1 MKTKGLFAVAACCL
15 GLICGP
21 GLSTAEET
29 PDDLFTLGEIVVV
42 GKSGVQNIAI
52 NNTVTAEDI
61 QEIGA
66 VNAAEALQ
74 HVPGVNVVRTSKGE
88 MNINIHGFQQKD
100 ILVLIDGVPYY
111 ETKNGPLDLQQ
122 IPAGIIGRIE
132 VTKGASS
139 VLYGPNALGGV
150 VNIVTKKGVKG
161 TSGVV
166 SVEGGRGGY
175 GRGTATLNY
184 GAENGFSVL
193 GSIDYRTRD
202 DLYFSDDHDPREAS
216 IRFRGP
222 SDGRPNP
229 RVIDAGDKKD
239 NSDLESLNLWTRMGY
254 EPSENLELYT
264 SLYYFE
270 MERGRPFSD
279 VHNRVFNFPGGFSTF
294 GRFDEYK
301 DTGIDFG
308 GRYSINKQ
316 WNLRAMAFYH
326 SHVDDYTSYVSEDLE
341 TKIATSTWDDDAW
354 GVSLFSDTD
363 LGKYG
368 LLSFSVQYRDDR
380 HQDRDDVD
388 LDWEYSESS
397 TLTFAVE
404 ETLQIGQF
412 TGILGLAYHD
422 FEVDRIANLDG
433 YSKRSFDP
441 MAGLT
446 WTGQSGLEIFGS
458 VAKKTRFPT
467 FADMEDNNQLY
478 RLDPEENINYSLG
491 VKHRIANRV
500 NVALSGFFNDI
511 DNRIGEINDEPA
523 NIDEAEIYGLE
534 LETRTKVTDR
544 LSFGFDSVFI
554 RARNKS
560 EDRTSKYLEDV
571 PEYTIGASINYMIP
585 VIETRFVLKGT
596 YKDSVIF
603 STDTEE
609 KEYSTVV
616 DLSLIKDWPNGFSLG
631 GYINNLFD
639 ADYYEGKGMASNGF
653 DFKMVARYEF

>member
-21 GLSTAEET
+21 GLSTAKET

-433 YSKRSFDP
+433 YSKSSFDP

-585 VIETRFVLKGT
+585 VIETRIVLKGT

>member
-1 MKTKGLFAVAACCL
+1 MKTKGLFAVAVCCL

-21 GLSTAEET
+21 GLSTAGET

-52 NNTVTAEDI
+52 NNTVTAGDI

-166 SVEGGRGGY
+166 SVEGGRGRY

-202 DLYFSDDHDPREAS
+202 DLYFSDDHDPRESS

-264 SLYYFE
+264 SVYYFE

-279 VHNRVFNFPGGFSTF
+279 VHNRVFNFSGGFSTF
-294 GRFDEYK
+294 GRFYEYK

-368 LLSFSVQYRDDR
+368 LLSFSLQYRDDR
-380 HQDRDDVD
+380 HQQRDDVG
-388 LDWEYSESS
+388 LDWENSESN

-404 ETLQIGQF
+404 KTIQMGPF

-422 FEVDRIANLDG
+422 FEVERIANLDG
-433 YSKRSFDP
+433 YSKGSFDP

-446 WTGQSGLEIFGS
+446 WTGQGGLEIFGS

-467 FADMEDNNQLY
+467 FADMEDDNQIY
-478 RLDPEENINYSLG
+478 RLDPEENLNYSLG

-560 EDRTSKYLEDV
+560 GDRTSKYLEDV

-585 VIETRFVLKGT
+585 VIETRLVLKGT

-616 DLSLIKDWPNGFSLG
+616 DLSLLKDWPNGFSLG
-631 GYINNLFD
+631 GHINNLFD